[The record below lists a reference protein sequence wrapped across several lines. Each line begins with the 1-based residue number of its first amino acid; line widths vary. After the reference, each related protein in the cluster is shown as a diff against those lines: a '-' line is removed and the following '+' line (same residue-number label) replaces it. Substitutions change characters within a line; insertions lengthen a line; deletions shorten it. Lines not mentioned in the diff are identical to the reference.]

1 MNITNRGDII
11 GAFNGARFLMRHYA
25 KGIWPTARP
34 DMNTMAVNRIFIPL
48 ENPHGA
54 ENFIAE
60 KGAVHELRPGS
71 LYFVP
76 AFLPTRFHLDD
87 RLLFLS
93 LQTNVEIFPG
103 VELFSG
109 CSRMAVI
116 PLPEE
121 ARGLLELVDSPPE
134 KLFLDALRAGSLLF
148 RLQIA
153 LLGQYG
159 EEDFRAPLTL
169 RRYASLTD
177 FLTEKGNARTSVEEL
192 ARFRG
197 ESREHFT
204 RHFAACTGITPKQFI
219 DRFVISKCLDLLDS
233 GLSVKET
240 AAVMNFS
247 SEFAFSRYFKRNMGE
262 SPRAWMARKRPRPPV
277 RDALPRG

>member
-25 KGIWPTARP
+25 KGFWPTARP
-34 DMNTMAVNRIFIPL
+34 DMNTMAVNRIFVPL

-60 KGAVHELRPGS
+60 KDITHELRPGF

-76 AFLPTRFHLDD
+76 AFLPTRFRLDD
-87 RLLFLS
+87 RLFFLS

-109 CSRMAVI
+109 CPRMAVI
-116 PLPEE
+116 PVPEE
-121 ARGLLELVDSPPE
+121 AQGLLELVDSPPE

-153 LLGQYG
+153 LLEQYG

-177 FLTEKGNARTSVEEL
+177 LLTEKGNARTSVEQL
-192 ARFRG
+192 ANFRG

-204 RHFAACTGITPKQFI
+204 RHFTSCTGITPKQFI
-219 DRFVISKCLDLLDS
+219 DRFVISKCLDLLDG

-240 AAVMNFS
+240 AAAMKFS

-277 RDALPRG
+277 QDTLPRS

>member
-25 KGIWPTARP
+25 KGFWPTARP
-34 DMNTMAVNRIFIPL
+34 DMNTMAVNRIFVPL

-87 RLLFLS
+87 RLFFLS

-121 ARGLLELVDSPPE
+121 ARVLLELVDSPPE

-148 RLQIA
+148 QLQIA
-153 LLGQYG
+153 LLEQYG

-169 RRYASLTD
+169 RQYASLTD
-177 FLTEKGNARTSVEEL
+177 LLAEKGNARTSVEEL

-204 RHFAACTGITPKQFI
+204 RHFTSCTGITPKQFI
-219 DRFVISKCLDLLDS
+219 DRFVISKCLDLLDG

-240 AAVMNFS
+240 AAAMRFS

-262 SPRAWMARKRPRPPV
+262 SPRAWMARKRPRPHV
-277 RDALPRG
+277 QDTLPRG

>member
-1 MNITNRGDII
+1 MNISNRGDII

-25 KGIWPTARP
+25 KGFWPTASP
-34 DMNTMAVNRIFIPL
+34 EMSAMAVNRLFIPL
-48 ENPHGA
+48 ANPSGGK
-54 ENFIAE
+54 NFIAE
-60 KGAVHELRPGS
+60 KGISHELRPGS

-87 RLLFLS
+87 KLLFLS

-109 CSRMAVI
+109 CPRMAVV

-121 ARGLLELVDSPPE
+121 GRQLLSLFDSPPE
-134 KLFLDALRAGSLLF
+134 KLFLNALRAGSLLF

-153 LLGQYG
+153 LLEQYG
-159 EEDFRAPLTL
+159 EKDFRAPLTL
-169 RRYASLTD
+169 RQYASLTD
-177 FLTEKGNARTSVEEL
+177 FLAARGSARTSVEEL
-192 ARFRG
+192 SNFRG

-204 RHFAACTGITPKQFI
+204 RRFTACTGITPKQFI

-240 AAVMNFS
+240 AAAMDFS
-247 SEFAFSRYFKRNMGE
+247 SEFAFSRYFRRNMGE
-262 SPRAWMARKRPRPPV
+262 PPRSWMARKSPRPFIPE
-277 RDALPRG
+277 ALPRG

>member
-1 MNITNRGDII
+1 MKITNRGDII

-25 KGIWPTARP
+25 RGFWPTANP
-34 DMNTMAVNRIFIPL
+34 EMSSMAVNRIFIPL
-48 ENPHGA
+48 ENPSGPG
-54 ENFIAE
+54 NYIVE
-60 KGAVHELRPGS
+60 KGISHELRPGF

-87 RLLFLS
+87 RLFFLS

-103 VELFSG
+103 AELFSG
-109 CSRMAVI
+109 CPRMAVI

-121 ARGLLELVDSPPE
+121 ARGLLELFDSPPE
-134 KLFLDALRAGSLLF
+134 EPFLNALRAGSLLF

-153 LLGQYG
+153 LLERYK

-169 RRYASLTD
+169 RRYASLTE
-177 FLTEKGNARTSVEEL
+177 FLTEKGNARTSAEEL

-204 RHFAACTGITPKQFI
+204 RHFTSCTGITPKQFI
-219 DRFVISKCLDLLDS
+219 DRFVISKCLDLLDG

-240 AAVMNFS
+240 AAAMKFS

-277 RDALPRG
+277 REARPRG